1 MSTDVYSPLDIFD
14 IPVALVGQD
23 MSIVD
28 FNVAFGFIAGISKEF
43 IGHDIREIRI
53 FRDLSLDL
61 AEVFLKRKN
70 KSLYLQ
76 KGDKVFELRISRPQ
90 LLLSTGWRSFGYG
103 SPDREDLFLFYLIDV
118 TRFINA
124 EKELLRKNRELMIA
138 NSISNI
144 FIASPATEEV
154 YAHILEKCMVVGDFG
169 IGCIVVPSQET
180 GYLEIK
186 TQRGFSLA
194 FQKAVNTGQ
203 LDDIIKCV
211 EPPMRVFETKE
222 LEGHDIFLKE
232 GVLFLVIVPLISGGA
247 VLGYLVLGNRKERVF
262 DLELASII
270 SLIGNNVS
278 LVLDKIRLFKE
289 MERLSITD
297 PLTGLFNRRYF
308 YDALEKEIERV
319 KRYKSSFSI
328 VLLDIDDFKRV
339 NDEYGHLAG
348 DRVLQILA
356 DILRRT
362 LRKVDIIARYGG
374 EEFILLLPNT
384 EKSEAELIANRIRE
398 EVSKTV
404 FECRSE
410 SGVEVICSITISGG
424 ITSCPD
430 DFIEL
435 DKLLNAS
442 DRAMYEAKSLGK
454 NRIVLFHREQDIFEH
469 GGKK

>member
-1 MSTDVYSPLDIFD
+1 MSTRVYNILDWLD
-14 IPVALVGQD
+14 IPVVVIRED
-23 MSIVD
+23 MSILD
-28 FNVAFGFIAGISKEF
+28 FNNAFILLSGVGKAV
-43 IGHDIREIRI
+43 IGMDIRDLIL
-53 FRDLSLDL
+53 FRDIRLDFTEAIL
-61 AEVFLKRKN
+61 RNDRKRKI
-70 KSLYLQ
+70 YIHH
-76 KGDKVFELRISRPQ
+76 GDSVFELRVATRQGDEIS
-90 LLLSTGWRSFGYG
+90 GEKVFVVY
-103 SPDREDLFLFYLIDV
+103 LFDV
-118 TRFINA
+118 TKYMNA

-144 FIASPATEEV
+144 FIASSETEKV
-154 YAHILEKCMVVGDFG
+154 YDHILDKCMLVGDFSL
-169 IGCIVVPSQET
+169 GCIVMPSQNDE
-180 GYLEIK
+180 GLLVK
-186 TQRGFSLA
+186 TQKGLSLA
-194 FQKAVNTGQ
+194 FQRAINSGQ
-203 LDDIIKCV
+203 LNSIIRST
-211 EPPMRVFETKE
+211 EPPMRIIEREEIEKE
-222 LEGHDIFLKE
+222 DLFIKE
-232 GVLFLVIVPLISGGA
+232 GIIFSVIVPLVSGGNIH
-247 VLGYLVLGNRKERVF
+247 GYLILGNRKERIF

-374 EEFILLLPNT
+374 EEFILLLPNS
-384 EKSEAELIANRIRE
+384 EKEEAELIANRIRE

-404 FECRSE
+404 FECKSDK
-410 SGVEVICSITISGG
+410 GVDVICPITISGG
-424 ITSCPD
+424 ITTCPD

-435 DKLLNAS
+435 DKLLSAA

-454 NRIVLFHREQDIFEH
+454 NRIVLFHREQDIFKY

>member
-1 MSTDVYSPLDIFD
+1 MSTRVYNILDWLD
-14 IPVALVGQD
+14 IPVAVIKED
-23 MSIVD
+23 MSILD
-28 FNVAFGFIAGISKEF
+28 FNNAFILLSGVGKAV
-43 IGHDIREIRI
+43 IGTDIRDLLL
-53 FRDLSLDL
+53 FRDIRLDFTEAIL
-61 AEVFLKRKN
+61 RNDRKRKI
-70 KSLYLQ
+70 YIYH
-76 KGDKVFELRISRPQ
+76 GDSVFELRIAPRQGDEIS
-90 LLLSTGWRSFGYG
+90 GEKVFIVY
-103 SPDREDLFLFYLIDV
+103 LFDV
-118 TRFINA
+118 TRYMNA
-124 EKELLRKNRELMIA
+124 ERELLRKNRELMIA

-144 FIASPATEEV
+144 FIASSETEKV
-154 YAHILEKCMVVGDFG
+154 YDHILEKCMLVGDFNF
-169 IGCIVVPSQET
+169 GCIVMPSQNGE
-180 GYLEIK
+180 GLLVK
-186 TQRGFSLA
+186 TQRGLSLA
-194 FQKAVNTGQ
+194 FQKAINSGQ
-203 LDDIIKCV
+203 LNSIIRST
-211 EPPMRVFETKE
+211 EPPMRIIEKE
-222 LEGHDIFLKE
+222 EIEKEDLFIKE
-232 GVLFLVIVPLISGGA
+232 GIIFSVIVPLVSGGNIH
-247 VLGYLVLGNRKERVF
+247 GYLILGNRKERIF
-262 DLELASII
+262 DLELASVI

-374 EEFILLLPNT
+374 EEFIVLLPNS
-384 EKSEAELIANRIRE
+384 EKEEAELIANRIRE

-404 FECRSE
+404 FECKSDK
-410 SGVEVICSITISGG
+410 GVEVLCPITISGG
-424 ITSCPD
+424 ITTCPD

-435 DKLLNAS
+435 DKLLSAA

-454 NRIVLFHREQDIFEH
+454 NRIVLFHGEQDIFEH
-469 GGKK
+469 GGKE

>member
-1 MSTDVYSPLDIFD
+1 MSTRVYNILDWLD
-14 IPVALVGQD
+14 IPVVVIRED
-23 MSIVD
+23 MSILD
-28 FNVAFGFIAGISKEF
+28 FNNAFILLSGVGKAV
-43 IGHDIREIRI
+43 IGMDIRDLIL
-53 FRDLSLDL
+53 FRDIRLDFTEAIL
-61 AEVFLKRKN
+61 RNDRKRKI
-70 KSLYLQ
+70 YIHH
-76 KGDKVFELRISRPQ
+76 GDSVFELRVATRQGDEIS
-90 LLLSTGWRSFGYG
+90 GEKVFVVY
-103 SPDREDLFLFYLIDV
+103 LFDV
-118 TRFINA
+118 TKYMNA

-144 FIASPATEEV
+144 FIVSSETEKV
-154 YAHILEKCMVVGDFG
+154 YDHILDKCMLVGDFSL
-169 IGCIVVPSQET
+169 GCIVMPSQNDE
-180 GYLEIK
+180 GLLVK
-186 TQRGFSLA
+186 TQKGLSLA
-194 FQKAVNTGQ
+194 FQRAINSGQ
-203 LDDIIKCV
+203 LNSIIRST
-211 EPPMRVFETKE
+211 EPPMRIIEREEIEKE
-222 LEGHDIFLKE
+222 DLFIKE
-232 GVLFLVIVPLISGGA
+232 GIIFSVIVPLVSGGNIH
-247 VLGYLVLGNRKERVF
+247 GYLILGNRKERIF

-374 EEFILLLPNT
+374 EEFILLLPNS
-384 EKSEAELIANRIRE
+384 EKEEAELIANRIRE

-404 FECRSE
+404 FECKSDK
-410 SGVEVICSITISGG
+410 GVDVICPITISGG
-424 ITSCPD
+424 ITTCPD

-435 DKLLNAS
+435 DKLLGAA

-454 NRIVLFHREQDIFEH
+454 NRIVLFHREQDIFKH
-469 GGKK
+469 GGKG